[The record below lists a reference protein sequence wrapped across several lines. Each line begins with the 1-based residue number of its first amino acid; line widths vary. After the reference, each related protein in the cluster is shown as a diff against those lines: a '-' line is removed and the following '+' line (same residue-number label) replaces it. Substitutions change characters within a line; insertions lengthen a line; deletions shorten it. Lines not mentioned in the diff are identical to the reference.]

1 MHNGGM
7 SAAPHEPKLN
17 LSPSPGDEVKRT
29 TCYMCACRCGIKVW
43 IRDGQIRY
51 IQGNPEHP
59 VNKGVLCAKG
69 SAGIMQHYSPARLR
83 KPLLRTGERGS
94 GEFREIEWDEALAIA
109 TSWLEPIRERN
120 PDELAFFTGRDQSQ
134 ALTGWW
140 AQQFGTV
147 NYAAHGGFC
156 SVNMA
161 AGGLYTLGGSFW
173 EFGEPDW
180 EHAQYLMLWGVAEDH
195 DSNPIKLGLGK
206 LKARGAKI
214 VAVNPVR
221 TGYGAIADEWIG
233 IRPGTDGL
241 FAFAL
246 IHELLRG
253 DRIDLDYLVRY
264 TNAHWLVIRDPGGAE
279 DGLFARDDAGEPLC
293 CHRTGAARP
302 HPDLPPQAGEGD
314 KRPPAATGEIDERP
328 PAPTGEMDERPP
340 APTGE
345 IDERPPAPTGEMDK
359 RPLTSTGGID
369 KRSPTATANRDE
381 QPLAQAGD
389 ADRLPPPLA
398 GEGWG
403 GGNATLANANAIGIH
418 PAIVGEATLPDGRK
432 AVPVFQLIAERYLDP
447 QYSPDAVS
455 ERCGIPADTIRRI
468 ARELAAAAFD
478 SKLELPIAW
487 TDAWGREHATMI
499 GRPVAMHAMRGISAH
514 SNGFHTCR
522 ALHLLQL
529 LLGAVDTPGSFR
541 YQPPFPKP
549 VPPANRP
556 GKTRRDNGT
565 LDAAPL
571 GFVHGPEDLVVDE
584 HGHPRRIDHAY
595 SWAYPLA
602 AHGLLHTVI
611 RNAHA
616 GDPYKIDTLLMFMAN
631 MSWNSAMN
639 TRETMHWLT
648 DKDADGE
655 YRIPRIIYSDA
666 YASEM
671 VAYADLVLP
680 DTTYLERHDAISL
693 LDRPISDADSAADAI
708 RHPVFDPST
717 QTDHQGR
724 PRDVRGFQSVL
735 LDIGARLGLPGMVN
749 DDGTPRYRDFADYMV
764 NHERAPGV
772 GLLAG
777 WRGANGDEHG
787 KGRPN
792 PQQLQRY
799 IEHGGFWHAPIP
811 ESARYYKMANRAYLD
826 WSNGFGFISTAEP
839 IVLQLYS
846 ETMQKFR
853 LAAQGHGNRQPPAQ
867 HRERVATY
875 FDPLPIWYPPFEQTQ
890 TEGMRSRPE
899 YAHERSDARTAIAPP
914 LPPAGEGRGE
924 GKEVKEHLNHERSDS
939 RTATTLPLPPAGEG
953 RGEGKAAHRN
963 EDGFPLSAITQRPMF
978 MYHAWGS
985 QNAWLRQ
992 IATRNYLY
1000 LHPDTAARYGIADED
1015 WIEVRSHRGTI
1026 TVQAKFAANVQ
1037 PDTVWTWNAIGKRK
1051 GAWKLARDAP
1061 EAEKGFLLNHLISD
1075 ITPRGDYANADPVT
1089 GQAAWFD
1096 LRVAIRKADTVG
1108 VSAPQFLSLPFDARE
1123 DAPLR
1128 YGAALR
1134 AAGERR
1140 E

>member
-1 MHNGGM
+1 M
-7 SAAPHEPKLN
+7 SEPVLQ
-17 LSPSPGDEVKRT
+17 LSPSPGDEVKST

-43 IRDGQIRY
+43 LKDGQIRY
-51 IQGNPEHP
+51 IQGNREHP

-69 SAGIMQHYSPARLR
+69 ASGIMQHYSPARLR
-83 KPLLRTGERGS
+83 KPLLRVGERGA

-109 TSWLEPIRERN
+109 TSWLKPIRERN

-161 AGGLYTLGGSFW
+161 AGGLYSVGGSFW

-180 EHAQYLMLWGVAEDH
+180 DHTRLLMLWGVAEDH

-214 VAVNPVR
+214 IAVNPVR
-221 TGYGAIADEWIG
+221 SGYGAIADEWIG

-246 IHELLRG
+246 IHELLKA
-253 DRIDLDYLVRY
+253 DRIDIDYLVHY
-264 TNAHWLVIRDPGGAE
+264 ANAHWLVIDNPGGAD
-279 DGLFARDDAGEPLC
+279 DGLFARDANDTPLC
-293 CHRTGAARP
+293 WNAETNAVA
-302 HPDLPPQAGEGD
+302 DAN
-314 KRPPAATGEIDERP
+314 
-328 PAPTGEMDERPP
+328 
-340 APTGE
+340 
-345 IDERPPAPTGEMDK
+345 
-359 RPLTSTGGID
+359 GID
-369 KRSPTATANRDE
+369 IAPAVV
-381 QPLAQAGD
+381 GD
-389 ADRLPPPLA
+389 Y
-398 GEGWG
+398 
-403 GGNATLANANAIGIH
+403 
-418 PAIVGEATLPDGRK
+418 VLPDGRK
-432 AVPVFQLIAERYLDP
+432 ARPVFQLIVARYLDP

-455 ERCGIPADTIRRI
+455 DRCGIPASTIRRI

-478 SKLELPIAW
+478 STLELPIAW
-487 TDAWGREHATMI
+487 TDSWGREHATMQ
-499 GRPVAMHAMRGISAH
+499 GRPVSMHAMRGISAH

-529 LLGAVDTPGSFR
+529 LLGAVDAPGSFR

-549 VPPANRP
+549 IPPANRP
-556 GKTRRDNGT
+556 GKARKPDGV

-584 HGHPRRIDHAY
+584 HGQPRRIDHAY
-595 SWAYPLA
+595 SWAYPLS
-602 AHGLLHTVI
+602 AHGMMHTVI

-639 TRETMHWLT
+639 TRQTMHWLT
-648 DKDADGE
+648 DKDANGD

-680 DTTYLERHDAISL
+680 DTTYLERFDAISL
-693 LDRPISDADSAADAI
+693 LDRPISDADAASDAI
-708 RHPVFDPST
+708 RHPVFDPAT
-717 QTDHQGR
+717 QLDEDGQ

-735 LDIGARLGLPGMVN
+735 IELGARLGLPGLVN
-749 DDGTPRYRDFADYMV
+749 EDGSAKYRDYADYIV
-764 NHERAPGV
+764 RHERAPGV

-777 WRGANGDEHG
+777 WRGVNGNEEG
-787 KGRPN
+787 KGAPN
-792 PQQLQRY
+792 PDQLARY
-799 IEHGGFWHAPIP
+799 IEHGGFWHAPVP
-811 ESARYYKMANRAYLD
+811 ASARYYKMANRDYLQ
-826 WSNGFGFISTAEP
+826 WAQRFGFVPTADP

-846 ETMQKFR
+846 ETLQKFR
-853 LAAQGHGNRQPPAQ
+853 LAAQGHGAQQPPAE

-875 FDPLPIWYPPFEQTQ
+875 FDPLPIWYESFEHDQT
-890 TEGMRSRPE
+890 SRE
-899 YAHERSDARTAIAPP
+899 A
-914 LPPAGEGRGE
+914 
-924 GKEVKEHLNHERSDS
+924 
-939 RTATTLPLPPAGEG
+939 
-953 RGEGKAAHRN
+953 
-963 EDGFPLSAITQRPMF
+963 FPLNAVTQRPMF

-992 IATRNYLY
+992 ITARNYLY
-1000 LHPDTAARYGIADED
+1000 LHPQTGGQYGIADED
-1015 WIEVRSHRGTI
+1015 WIDVSSHHGVLTA
-1026 TVQAKFAANVQ
+1026 QAKFAANVQ

-1051 GAWKLARDAP
+1051 GAWRLARDAP
-1061 EAEKGFLLNHLISD
+1061 ESEKGFLLNHLISD
-1075 ITPRGDYANADPVT
+1075 VTPKGDYANADPVT

-1096 LRVAIRKADTVG
+1096 LRVAIRKTDAQDQQ
-1108 VSAPQFLSLPFDARE
+1108 SAPQFQPLDFADAGTQ
-1123 DAPLR
+1123 PLR
-1128 YGAALR
+1128 YGAGIR
-1134 AAGERR
+1134 KGTTR
-1140 E
+1140 